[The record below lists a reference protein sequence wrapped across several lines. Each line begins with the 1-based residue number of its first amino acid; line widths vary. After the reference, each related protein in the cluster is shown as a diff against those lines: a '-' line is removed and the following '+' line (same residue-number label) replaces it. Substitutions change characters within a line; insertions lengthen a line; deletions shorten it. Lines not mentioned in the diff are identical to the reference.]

1 MKILRLTICFILV
14 LGFKTLAS
22 SNYAVLLQES
32 PAGAGEIK
40 PGIGVH
46 NFGVNETVTLTTVAN
61 SGWKF
66 VYWLGEVSDPTA
78 NRTMMSVDGPKIII
92 AVFQRDEF
100 KMPGDNGSASASQ
113 GEQMLTRRNDY
124 YSSGL
129 EEASTPPSNPPH
141 YYPPTTPTPPDMP
154 PPVPPEVPEPA
165 TMLLLGIG
173 AGLLITNRK
182 K

>member
-1 MKILRLTICFILV
+1 MKILRLTICLIFV
-14 LGFKTLAS
+14 LGFKTLAN

-32 PAGAGEIK
+32 PAGAGEIE

-46 NFGVNETVTLTTVAN
+46 TYGVNETVTLTTVAN
-61 SGWKF
+61 PGWKF
-66 VYWLGEVSDPTA
+66 VGWLGEVSDPTT

-92 AVFQRDEF
+92 AVFARDEF
-100 KMPGDNGSASASQ
+100 VKLEPGEAFSAGQDILIPRSDAY
-113 GEQMLTRRNDY
+113 G
-124 YSSGL
+124 GAL
-129 EEASTPPSNPPH
+129 EEASTPPSNPH
-141 YYPPTTPTPPDMP
+141 YDYPSTPTPPDMP

-173 AGLLITNRK
+173 AGLFIKNRK